1 MKMSLKN
8 FKIIIYRYFKKI
20 ILYKIILIIRNNKY
34 NKYKKIRNKIETK
47 KLSKQNKSF
56 KVKRKRNKYSI

>member
-1 MKMSLKN
+1 MSLKN